1 MAGLYAVLWGKYKE
15 SQEAKKTEAMAFP
28 LAYKD
33 NGISG
38 QALYVTGEDA
48 QEEMDWAKPNGAS
61 ATKVVASQVA

>member
-15 SQEAKKTEAMAFP
+15 GQEAKKAAVMAFP

-38 QALYVTGEDA
+38 QALYLTEED
-48 QEEMDWAKPNGAS
+48 EPEMDMNKPNGA
-61 ATKVVASQVA
+61 TKEVAHQIA